1 VIGTIYVG
9 MGPTLQTR
17 RKAEALQ
24 ARREEAARLFEAGVP
39 QAEIAQRLK
48 VTPSAVCLWH
58 RVWRRRGVEG
68 LRVKGRWGPEPEL
81 TASQGERLAAALLK
95 GAAAHGYDTDLWT
108 LPRIA
113 DLIEKLFGVRRH
125 PGHVWRI
132 LRHLGWSVQRPTTQA
147 KERDAE
153 AVARWVRATWP
164 RLKKSA
170 ARGEP

>member
-1 VIGTIYVG
+1 MIGTIPVG

-17 RKAEALQ
+17 KKAEALQ
-24 ARREEAARLFEAGVP
+24 ARREEAARLFEAGVS

-48 VTPSAVCLWH
+48 VTPSAVCIWH
-58 RVWRRRGVEG
+58 GKWRRRGLEG

-81 TASQGERLAAALLK
+81 TAAQGARLAAALSR
-95 GAAAHGYDTDLWT
+95 GAAAHGYGTELWT

-113 DLIEKLFGVRRH
+113 ELIEKLFGVRRH

-147 KERDAE
+147 KERDDE

-170 ARGEP
+170 AREEA